1 MQNTPPIAC
10 FSAFYTSLCIACR
23 LLEQAV
29 RGSASRTDILSADQS
44 AENTS
49 ERKTAEDSSAGRRK
63 YVEENEERE
72 KRPELSGQPSA
83 YSKEVKRELERIGCS
98 VTRQQMSD
106 VTTKK
111 NKENHERTAEN
122 VRRQTHKNVDET
134 DLQNVPETPLRTSSG
149 SPEAENG
156 FKASLQFSVAKRRD
170 SSGERDSG
178 VSEGSFSDGKQNLAT
193 SLVPRE
199 DDSLLHGSS
208 ELMLVL
214 LPQTRDTHTDRG
226 SSGVLVF
233 QENNVILFA

>member
-1 MQNTPPIAC
+1 M
-10 FSAFYTSLCIACR
+10 FSAFYISLCIACR

-29 RGSASRTDILSADQS
+29 RGSASRTDILSPDQL

-49 ERKTAEDSSAGRRK
+49 EPKTAENSSVGRRK
-63 YVEENEERE
+63 YIEENEEGE
-72 KRPELSGQPSA
+72 NRPGLSGQQSA
-83 YSKEVKRELERIGCS
+83 YTKELKMELMERIGCS
-98 VTRQQMSD
+98 VTQKEMSD
-106 VTTKK
+106 VTRKK
-111 NKENHERTAEN
+111 NKENHERTAGN

-134 DLQNVPETPLRTSSG
+134 DLQNVPEAPLRTYRG
-149 SPEAENG
+149 SPEAEKS

-214 LPQTRDTHTDRG
+214 LPQTRDTHIGRG
-226 SSGVLVF
+226 SSDVVVF
-233 QENNVILFA
+233 QENSVILFA

>member
-1 MQNTPPIAC
+1 
-10 FSAFYTSLCIACR
+10 

-29 RGSASRTDILSADQS
+29 RGSASLTDILSSDQS

-49 ERKTAEDSSAGRRK
+49 EHKTAEDSSVGRRK
-63 YVEENEERE
+63 YIEENEEGE
-72 KRPELSGQPSA
+72 KERGLYGQQSA
-83 YSKEVKRELERIGCS
+83 YIKEVKRELKRIGR
-98 VTRQQMSD
+98 TQPEMSD
-106 VTTKK
+106 VRRQK
-111 NKENHERTAEN
+111 NEETHERIAGI
-122 VRRQTHKNVDET
+122 VRRQAHKNVDET
-134 DLQNVPETPLRTSSG
+134 GLQNVPETCSG
-149 SPEAENG
+149 SPEAEKG

-214 LPQTRDTHTDRG
+214 LPQTRDTHNDRG
-226 SSGVLVF
+226 SSGVVVF